1 MKEVTKNDLKQ
12 KTVTFATGCL
22 WLLPKATIENV
33 GLLDDDY
40 FLYCEDTDYCLR
52 ILNSGKKILYDGT
65 ACIYHKVSAS
75 SGDGS
80 DLQKY
85 YMVRNSF
92 MLIKRF
98 GTRKKKMEL
107 YNFLKYIKMILNKK
121 LNVKIFILA
130 YKDYKRGYVGK
141 RSV

>member
-1 MKEVTKNDLKQ
+1 MFYSLPNKIWYGGGKIEQNNFRVTQYGYMKEVTKNDLKQ

-52 ILNSGKKILYDGT
+52 ILNSGKNILYDGT

-85 YMVRNSF
+85 YNVR
-92 MLIKRF
+92 
-98 GTRKKKMEL
+98 RKSSMNQL
-107 YNFLKYIKMILNKK
+107 SY
-121 LNVKIFILA
+121 
-130 YKDYKRGYVGK
+130 R
-141 RSV
+141 